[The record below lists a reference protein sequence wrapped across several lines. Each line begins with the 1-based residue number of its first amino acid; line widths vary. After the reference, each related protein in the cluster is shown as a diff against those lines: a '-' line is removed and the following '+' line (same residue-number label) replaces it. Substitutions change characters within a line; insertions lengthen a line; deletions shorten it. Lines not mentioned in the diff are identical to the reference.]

1 MRISDWSS
9 DVCSSDLVLRDF
21 STDKNQPIYVTRTRY
36 QSDYAIRISARLKKS
51 GLGCRSFDPT
61 EQPRLSAL
69 DAISQVGRSIGVLVH
84 LLPAAIDDSE
94 IHNLR
99 SAFIAGLADGM
110 GTTVAILQ
118 EEYDPVPID
127 YRDFVTVITHP
138 AQIDAAI
145 ADLAGEVIQKFSEV
159 DRSSESTDES
169 ILEIGR
175 AH

>member
-61 EQPRLSAL
+61 AQPRLSAL
-69 DAISQVGRSIGVLVH
+69 DALSQDGRSIGVLVH
-84 LLPAAIDDSE
+84 LLTAALGDSE

-99 SAFIAGLADGM
+99 RSEERRG
-110 GTTVAILQ
+110 GTEGCRTFKI
-118 EEYDPVPID
+118 
-127 YRDFVTVITHP
+127 
-138 AQIDAAI
+138 
-145 ADLAGEVIQKFSEV
+145 SW
-159 DRSSESTDES
+159 
-169 ILEIGR
+169 
-175 AH
+175 

>member
-9 DVCSSDLVLRDF
+9 DVCSSDL
-21 STDKNQPIYVTRTRY
+21 
-36 QSDYAIRISARLKKS
+36 
-51 GLGCRSFDPT
+51 SFDPT

-94 IHNLR
+94 IHTLR

-118 EEYDPVPID
+118 EAYDPVPID

-138 AQIDAAI
+138 AQLNEAI
-145 ADLAGEVIQKFSEV
+145 AYLAGE
-159 DRSSESTDES
+159 
-169 ILEIGR
+169 
-175 AH
+175 

>member
-1 MRISDWSS
+1 MTHSVPTRRSS
-9 DVCSSDLVLRDF
+9 EL
-21 STDKNQPIYVTRTRY
+21 
-36 QSDYAIRISARLKKS
+36 
-51 GLGCRSFDPT
+51 
-61 EQPRLSAL
+61 
-69 DAISQVGRSIGVLVH
+69 LVH

-118 EEYDPVPID
+118 EGYDPVPID

-138 AQIDAAI
+138 AQIDEAI

-169 ILEIGR
+169 ILAKVQIGR
-175 AH
+175 AHV